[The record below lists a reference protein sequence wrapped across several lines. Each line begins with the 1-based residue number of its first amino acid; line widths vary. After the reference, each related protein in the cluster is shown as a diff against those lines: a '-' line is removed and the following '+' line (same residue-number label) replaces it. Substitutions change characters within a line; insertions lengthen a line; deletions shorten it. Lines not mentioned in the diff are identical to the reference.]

1 MDKAIPISWINRIIL
16 ASSLSCIVLCI
27 ILQQW
32 LGLSSLPIY
41 IPISWAVIVT
51 TLSTWLSC
59 YALKRAIKANAPI
72 NLESVFNWLGKTLG
86 SDSQFWR
93 FGKPMAP
100 GKFIMKDTAGI
111 DIVKSL
117 SMDVGEENQGEDSLS
132 RLINEIDSSFVRSW
146 YSNISDD
153 KTFPEET
160 KTLLRL
166 FFVKLNEQVKSV
178 DKVKLVNQLADV
190 FLLHFKEYRR

>member
-1 MDKAIPISWINRIIL
+1 
-16 ASSLSCIVLCI
+16 
-27 ILQQW
+27 
-32 LGLSSLPIY
+32 
-41 IPISWAVIVT
+41 
-51 TLSTWLSC
+51 
-59 YALKRAIKANAPI
+59 
-72 NLESVFNWLGKTLG
+72 
-86 SDSQFWR
+86 
-93 FGKPMAP
+93 MAP